1 MYRILKPGGSFVVVS
16 HGGPA
21 TRMNLLVMEDRK
33 WTVQETRMPKSP
45 VAGNESKSEV
55 HFVYKCSKN

>member
-1 MYRILKPGGSFVVVS
+1 
-16 HGGPA
+16 
-21 TRMNLLVMEDRK
+21 MNLLVMEDRK

-45 VAGNESKSEV
+45 VAESKSEV